1 MHCEKNMAINV
12 LKTLL
17 GEKDTKKVRHDL
29 QACGIRP
36 IMWLQSHPT
45 RIKETIVP
53 IAPWVMPK

>member
-1 MHCEKNMAINV
+1 MAINV